1 LYSGHFVAIWK
12 GLYTGTLRT
21 LITLFLVVALAIGG
35 WVAWQTHAPLT
46 PPANTSLLLH
56 SGYSTRRIGAELK
69 KAGVIRSELAFR
81 LWHWSHRKQ
90 SLKAGEYR
98 FEREATLAQV
108 YERIAHGDIYF
119 HVVTI
124 PEGYTM
130 FDIALEMENAGLG
143 SAADFLHIA
152 ETQTQLISDLA
163 PDAKS
168 LEGYLFPNTYQ
179 FTRTQSLE
187 EMTATMVHE
196 FRQVAQQ
203 IGLNSDVSGV
213 VTMASIVEKETAA
226 PEERPRVA
234 SVYYNRLAQNVALD
248 ADPSVI
254 YAELLSGT
262 YQGSLHH
269 ADLSVNSPYNTY
281 RFRGLPPGPI
291 ANPGKSALEAAL
303 HPDSTKFFYFVSDA
317 NGHHRFA
324 RSLEEHNRNVT
335 AYRRALGLR

>member
-1 LYSGHFVAIWK
+1 MRALIKLILVAVLAASGW
-12 GLYTGTLRT
+12 G
-21 LITLFLVVALAIGG
+21 
-35 WVAWQTHAPLT
+35 AWQVYAPVT

-56 SGYSTRRIGAELK
+56 SGYSTRRIAVELK

-81 LWHWSHRKQ
+81 LWHASHRKP
-90 SLKAGEYR
+90 SLKAGEYL
-98 FEREATLAQV
+98 FERAASLPQV
-108 YERIAHGDIYF
+108 HERIARGDIYF

-130 FDIALEMENAGLG
+130 FDIAKAMEDAGLG
-143 SAADFLHIA
+143 PAADFVHVA

-163 PDAKS
+163 PEAKS
-168 LEGYLFPNTYQ
+168 LEGYLFPNTYE
-179 FTRTQSLE
+179 FTRTESLE
-187 EMTATMVHE
+187 EMAATMVHQ

-203 IGLNSDVSGV
+203 IGLNSDVPRI

-234 SVYYNRLAQNVALD
+234 SVYYNRLAQKMALD

-254 YAELLSGT
+254 YAELLTGA

-269 ADLSVNSPYNTY
+269 ADLAVNSPYNTY
-281 RFRGLPPGPI
+281 RFPGLPPGPI
-291 ANPGKSALEAAL
+291 ANPGKGALEAAL
-303 HPDSTKFFYFVSDA
+303 HPDSTRFLYFVSDG

-324 RSLEEHNRNVT
+324 SSLEEHNRNVV
-335 AYRRALGLR
+335 AYRRALGPR